1 MILELTL
8 IEKIALFF
16 VMTIGLPHGALDGAI
31 ALGLGYGKNFKKIF
45 LFLSSYILL
54 ALLALALWKLSPAI
68 SLFFFLI
75 YSLVHFGLGDIY
87 EYKTALTKKYQLYL
101 GVISHGGIA
110 IIGIPYFNQ
119 ESVYI
124 FFSILAGENSI
135 FVLDFLNNIFFLWIT
150 LSFIYIIISLKDHR
164 YYLVIELLIMY
175 LVITLLLPLISFA
188 IYFCAIHSRK
198 HFISL
203 WKTLRNL
210 VGKKIIFLT
219 STILTFSSWIFA
231 VLFYKF
237 QTNFFSSDESFLRM
251 VFILLSILTI
261 PHMILVDSIFRPII
275 NKLKL

>member
-1 MILELTL
+1 MIIELTL

-16 VMTIGLPHGALDGAI
+16 IMIIGLPHGALDGAI

-54 ALLALALWKLSPAI
+54 ALLALALWNLSPAI

-101 GVISHGGIA
+101 GIFSHGGIA

-135 FVLDFLNNIFFLWIT
+135 FILNFLNNTFYLWII
-150 LSFIYIIISLKDHR
+150 LSFIYIIISLKKHR

-175 LVITLLLPLISFA
+175 LVITLLLPLITGYVPIDDTEFA
-188 IYFCAIHSRK
+188 M
-198 HFISL
+198 SL
-203 WKTLRNL
+203 DNDKASLTY
-210 VGKKIIFLT
+210 KKILNGFDIKM
-219 STILTFSSWIFA
+219 SSNYSLMSEIPDYGA
-231 VLFYKF
+231 NIIISN
-237 QTNFFSSDESFLRM
+237 NF
-251 VFILLSILTI
+251 
-261 PHMILVDSIFRPII
+261 
-275 NKLKL
+275 